1 MKKYFHRI
9 SCFIIA
15 IVLVFSY
22 VPQLTISANE
32 YIYEDLGHNH
42 EHGSYWQELYRDI
55 YEAVSQKQPSLVFEY
70 PEWHYE
76 IPTQS
81 DILNIYYHSVLNDHP
96 ELFWCEP
103 SWQTSF
109 AGDGSRAEIT
119 FSYYLTEEIYAQ
131 QFEASAREL
140 YNAAGIRDDMSEF
153 EKALRLHDTICDLFE
168 YDLDAPYNQSAYSG
182 IVNHRTV
189 CRGYAKSYQY
199 LLHMAGI
206 DATTVTGTAGGE
218 NHEWLFLKIDGDYYY
233 SDVTWDDNFFDQ
245 NGIQNYG
252 YFNVTLEEID
262 IDHDFAEYLYWTYPE
277 ATSHD
282 ASYFNGIGGNMSAT
296 LPSYNWILDRLSTNC
311 GKAIIKLTSGT
322 AEEFAGW
329 LGTPSINDGHNGL
342 ISPYSAIL
350 AETGHGGID
359 LRYLGTTVW
368 IELTGEHVFDRQV
381 PNDDFLAS
389 EADENNPARYYYSCG
404 CGARGTETFEYG
416 VAAAP
421 LAVWSGN
428 VAQGF
433 DSGNGSKN
441 DPYVIRT
448 AEQLAYLSASVNAGN
463 TYSGAYFVLACDI
476 KLNDTDQWEEW
487 EDRAPANE
495 WIPIGNATYAF
506 EGNFYGGGHVVY
518 GMYVDRQ
525 DESYTGLFGCV
536 KSSTVSGLGNEQF
549 FVRGGLSTGGL
560 LSNTGSYSVVEFCHA
575 SGVVKGGHYTGGLIG
590 TVSNGTVKNCYAE
603 ATVDASYAVGGI
615 CGDIYEATIK
625 GCFFSGNVK
634 GSLEAVGGICGYPN
648 KGLVEDCYSAGSVSG
663 THYIGGVCGYV
674 HSSTISTSYSL
685 SSVQGTSY
693 NVGGVCGVC
702 WESTVF
708 RCCYLTGKAVDGSG
722 TVQNGTG
729 KNELGKTAGD
739 GYTSTRGL
747 SEENACLAISYPA
760 FDFANIWTIGAVDGF
775 DYPTL
780 RWQTEGLKTSE
791 KIWSGNVA
799 PGFESGSGTE
809 NDPYI
814 VKTGDQLAFLAFSVN
829 SGNSYAGKYIRLAG
843 NIYLNDTKNWTEYDD
858 SGLKNLWTPIGNAD
872 SKFSGNFD
880 GSGYVVYGIN
890 VSGNEDPYKGL
901 FGFIDGARISRLGI
915 DKSSVKGGMFVG
927 ALCGYAN
934 SCTITDCYSL
944 GTVRGSQNVGGLCG
958 YVSSGMLSSCYS
970 ACNTEGSVMTGA
982 IAGNV
987 SGSSISDCY
996 YRTGRAYDSD
1006 YTSQNG
1012 IGCATVSEKN
1022 PDEPGSTTGLDEE
1035 KMSFIF
1041 LFDGFDFDNV
1051 WKKGSVN
1058 GYGYPEL
1065 RKISA
1070 DQGNPTTLWNGTP
1083 ADMFESGSGT
1093 KENPYI
1099 IRTAEQLALL
1109 AELINNGRQYYGL
1122 YFELAEDIYLNDIT
1136 FFEDWENSAPA
1147 NEWTPIGNSGS
1158 HFRGYINGND
1168 HCIYGLYINDSS
1180 KDYVGLF
1187 GYIEYGT
1194 VENIRLEKTF
1204 VRGNTYVGS
1213 VAGSNNGGRIENCS
1227 NTGVVSGSEIVGGI
1241 SGYNKGSVYY
1251 CLNYSTV
1258 TGSYSTGGIV
1268 GRSEGGLI
1276 EGCGNLGDLLSGTSS
1291 MGGVCGYLQNSG
1303 ISNSFNKG
1311 NIYSG
1316 QYSGGISGY
1325 LRSASSY
1332 SAEIENCYNTGNI
1345 KCTGSYIA
1353 GICGYVYGDY
1363 ISKYDMYLGTVINCY
1378 STGTVSGSSY
1388 TGLIAGRN
1396 YYGKIDGCYALADG
1410 NGTSAVADT
1419 TRGVTNA
1426 AILSEEDLRDAA
1438 SFAGYDFENTW
1449 KIGAINGYSYPILF
1463 WQRNA
1468 AEETVVPGHTHAFNR
1483 RIIAAQF
1490 QKVASTCHS
1499 RAVYYYSCDCG
1510 EHGTETFEYGGYAPH
1525 HLVKVTDEIYLKKA
1539 ATCTSAAVYYKSCSV
1554 CGAAGDETFTYGG
1567 FAPHSFNAALVSP
1580 EYLVLNATEN
1590 RAARYCYSCEY
1601 CGLAGSDTFE
1611 YGYPLGPVTIWNGTV
1626 TYGFDSG
1633 IGTAIDPY
1641 IIRTAGQLAYLAY
1654 IVNSGYG
1661 FSGKHFA
1668 LTEDIYLNDL
1678 TSWKGWKNNAPDN
1691 EWTAIGTASNPFRGN
1706 FNGNSHVVYGMYL
1719 NKPSETD
1726 QGLFGSISGGT
1737 VSCLGVESF
1746 YVNGDSY
1753 VGGLAGSIH
1762 DSCSVESCYASGMIN
1777 GYAGAGVLCGFASS
1791 STVTACYSAG
1801 SLSTSECYAG
1811 GICGYAVYSTLSSC
1825 YSACGIKGDESF
1837 VGGICGN
1844 ADNCLAE
1851 SCYYLAG
1858 SAIDGSNTEQ
1868 NGFGCYSIGGTLPDQ
1883 ANAVKGLTI
1892 DQMSLSSS
1900 FEWFDFD
1907 QMWTIG
1913 KIAGYNYPTL
1923 AWQLTTVDPEEVVWD
1938 GSAAGGFD
1946 SGRGTEEDPYV
1957 IKTAEQLAYLAQA
1970 TLNGNSFG
1978 GCHIKLD
1985 NDIYLNSTA
1994 DWKNWSVSP
2003 PVNTWQPIG
2012 LGSAFGGVFDGNGHT
2027 VFGIYINTDASDQG
2041 LFGHIT
2047 GTVQNVGVNKSFIR
2061 GASNVAA
2068 ICGENEGVV
2077 QYCYNFGT
2085 VVGTSRS
2092 GGICGYVYYGKVIN
2106 CYNGGNISGNQAA
2119 GGIAGVLTYTNIAS
2133 DDWAGRALYH
2143 CYNIGL
2149 IDAERYVGGILGYA
2163 HYGCPSD
2170 CYYLEGCATDKTGT
2184 VQNGIGTSDPGNVA
2198 RDDGTYRCTKEQL
2211 TEYTTFGGFDFNN
2224 VWTIG
2229 AVDGYKY
2236 PTLKWQKTLGFPESI
2251 IWDGMTASGFD
2262 SGSGTEDDPYIIRTH
2277 KQLAYLASQVNGGTS
2292 YSGTYFKLVND
2303 IYLNDVT
2310 DWANWPNDPPENEW
2324 TPIGN
2329 GDFCFSGNF
2338 DGNGHSIFGVYINDE
2353 SLDYQGLFGRTI
2365 NGKISSLEVELA
2377 HIRGKSYVGGV
2388 CGAASSETL
2397 ADCFSTGIISGYGS
2411 LGGICGIAD
2420 QSTIRS
2426 CHSEGTISG
2435 SSWSIG
2441 GICGEL
2447 SFSSTIDKCYSTG
2460 AVLGSSTSLFVGGIC
2475 GRTFN
2480 SCTISNCF
2488 STCDIEGQ
2496 GYLGGIAGNV
2506 ISVTMT
2512 NCFATGNVTG
2522 SFGIGGISGYVQSN
2536 STVSKCYT
2544 AGIIRGDNCGGA
2556 FGSVNYSTIEDCYYM
2571 AQNAIGNNGSVR
2583 YGIDGISD
2591 TKGQVVALNESQMR
2605 DSSSF
2610 EGFDFDEIWAIGS
2623 IDDYSY
2629 PTLKWQRNMGGN
2641 SFIQGDH
2648 VHDFSRQSI
2657 IGKYLK
2663 TPATCTSGAVYYY
2676 SCKCGE
2682 IGTETFEY
2690 GNPVAHSYIQIVDDA
2705 YMKNEATC
2713 YSGAVYYVSCSVCG
2727 SKGSDTFEFGE
2738 VGSHKFTAKNH
2749 NTKYLYSPAT
2759 EQSAAKYYYSCKYC
2773 GLAGTEMFEYG
2784 KPLGAVVIWDGTVA
2798 SGFESGTGTE
2808 SDPFIIKTPEQLA
2821 YFSQLSRQGRS
2832 FQGQYVALA
2841 NDIYLNDPAGFE
2853 LWGTMPHANTWLSAG
2868 NFYGTFDGRGFAV
2881 FGIFGQ
2887 NGLIAGLYSGTIKN
2901 VGVRQSYITSGSGI
2915 CGYAQ
2920 YGMIENCYN
2929 TGWIYGDS
2937 YVGGICGRTES
2948 STITG
2953 CWNSGKVEGGY
2964 YSGGIC
2970 GAIFGDSKIIN
2981 CFNAGDINR
2990 SGIVEGNFSNYGDD
3004 GLVNCYNIGK
3014 TISNGHPI
3022 SGTSNG
3028 CKNCYYLDE
3037 SVGEAYTYGD
3047 SVSLS
3052 AVQMADAN
3060 SFAGFDFDNVW
3071 DIGVVGGYDYPTLR
3085 WQSEVFL
3092 AADEHVHI
3100 FSGGIIDD
3108 AYLKTPATND
3118 RPAEYYRACEA
3129 CGEIC
3134 DDTFEYGLPLSQQDG
3149 RPFVWSGA
3157 RTLGFESG
3165 SGKSKDPYIIKTA
3178 EQLAYFMFS
3187 VNNGNLYSGRYIK
3200 LENDVLL
3207 NDTSDWLNW
3216 ENTAPQNVWAP
3227 IGNENN
3233 KFRGYFDGAGHKI
3246 SGVYV
3251 NNYLDNQGLFGL
3263 ITGGSIENLVLDC
3276 SYVKGNQYIGGI
3288 CGKCENRAA
3297 IRGCGFSGT
3306 VIGNQIVGGIC
3317 GYNES
3322 GGIEGCYNHGNISA
3336 TAYGVGGI
3344 CGSLLNF
3351 TQNLTQIKSCY
3362 NNGMIVGTN
3371 AGGIVG
3377 ECVTPVVSCYNAGNV
3392 TGSNSGAICG
3402 SGDSCEFISCYYL
3415 EGSAMSGVG
3424 NKEDKAGETEA
3435 LNSLEIRDFDSF
3447 RSFDFINTWTI
3458 GIVAGY
3464 DYPTLRWEKTAEEVG
3479 HTHDFNKKSN
3489 RIEYLKTEAPC
3500 QENNEY
3506 YYACSCGEKGDNTFF
3521 AKNEHS
3527 FVRRCTDERYLKSPA
3542 NASGL
3547 AEYYYSCSKCGEVG
3561 SETFLTSMP
3570 SGVTVWDGSRASSF
3584 DSGSGTEDDPYII
3597 RTPEQ
3602 LAYFAYRVNSGA
3614 LSGYYKLAKDIYL
3627 NDLTYADEWVT
3638 NPPENKWE
3646 AIVGTIRKA
3655 GYDRFSGTFDG
3666 DGHAIY
3672 GMFIDSD
3679 KDYQGFFGYSK
3690 GTILNLSIENSLIR
3704 GSEYVG
3710 ALCGYNGGRIA
3721 NCSNNGTVIGKWY
3734 VGGICGESWGNGID
3748 NCVNTGTVSSS
3759 GPYCGGICG
3768 YNVIGSITVCF
3779 NTGTV
3784 SGHSFVGGI
3793 CGELRADTNIFDSY
3807 NTGIVSAS
3815 SGYAGGIVA
3824 TLSYGT
3830 VARCYN
3836 TGTVKSESCAGG
3848 IAGGVWHYLND
3859 CYNAGT
3865 VTGNI
3870 YVGGICGVL
3879 WNDGTKD
3886 SGIARC
3892 YSAGTVKGTSDY
3904 VGGVIGQYNGGTVE
3918 NCMYLSGS
3926 ATDGLGT
3933 AQKGIG
3939 CETQGQYLGDVDGQT
3954 AGLTVSQMKQ
3964 KANYQAFDFENVWAI
3979 GVIDGY
3985 DYPTLRW
3992 QNDMGVQPVH
4002 VHDLTVQVIDD
4013 AHLASPATCV
4023 SRARYYYECSECGEM
4038 GNVTF
4043 EYGDYAPHTL
4053 AHYNAKAATCSEPGH
4068 KAYDVCSVCG
4078 YSTYVHIPATG
4089 HKYVLAVEKEA
4100 TCTEDGLIRYTCSVC
4115 HDSYTVVT
4123 AHGEHDF
4130 TAEYVAPTC
4139 TEDGEWIYICSKC
4152 GYERHETIPAAHNY
4166 VMAVVKKATRDE
4178 DGILRYTCSVCG
4190 DWYDEAIPKRE
4201 HGTVLLVQDSAP
4213 WEQDNASALIRKLFD
4228 EQYVDGYDV
4237 VPSSKLG
4244 ETVLSEYDVIYI
4256 ANDQAT
4262 YTYNA
4267 IANLHN
4273 DLEAFVRSGGVLI
4286 YGACDHGW
4294 QGGNISAAL
4303 PGGVTKSNYY
4313 SMRNYIVDSIHPI
4326 VSGALTDGQAL
4337 TNGLLLGTYCSHTY
4351 FNKNTLPDDAN
4362 VILTDANGNPTLL
4375 EYSLGNGNVILSGL
4389 TWEFYYTR
4397 IYQGNTTYSKCV
4409 FDDLIV
4415 YGISISNYNTC
4426 VHEYGEGTVVQPTCD
4441 TDGYTVHTCSK
4452 CGKTYKDEIVP
4463 ATGHSLGEWIVD
4475 STADCTH
4482 EGVKHQ
4488 VCSECGEIVTYVTP
4502 ATGHTW
4508 SEGYD
4513 HNGSYHWHVC
4523 TVCRAE
4529 GRHYSHSGGTRTC
4542 TEKAVCEVCGTS
4554 YGNYAAHSYTV
4565 KNTAPEYLKSAA
4577 TCTQKAKYYYSCSQ
4591 CGAKGTSTF
4600 EYGDYAPHT
4609 LTHYNAK
4616 AATCSEPG
4624 HKAYDVCSVCGYSTY
4639 VHIPATGHKYVLA
4652 VEKEATCTEDG
4663 LIRYTCSVCHDSY
4676 TVVTAH
4682 GEHDFTAEYV
4692 APTCTEDG
4700 EWIYICS
4707 KCGYERHE
4715 TIPAAHSYVMAVVK
4729 KATRDEDGILRYTCS
4744 VCGDWYDEAIP
4755 KREHGTVLLVQDSAP
4770 WEQDNASAL
4779 IRKLFDEQ
4787 YVDGYDVVPS
4797 SKLGETVLSEY
4808 DVIYI
4813 ANDQATYTYNAIANL
4828 HNDLEAFVRS
4838 GGVLIY
4844 GTCDHGWQGGN
4855 ISAALPGGVTKS
4867 NYYSMR
4873 NYIVDSIHPI
4883 VSGALTDGQALTN
4896 GLLLGTYCSH
4906 TYFNK
4911 NTLPD
4916 DANVILTDA
4925 NGNPTLLEYSLGNG
4939 NVILSG
4945 LTWEFYYT
4953 RIYQGNTTYSKCVF
4967 DDLIVYGISISNY
4980 NQCIHEYGEG
4990 AVVQPTCDTDGYT
5003 VHTCSK
5009 CGKTYKDEIVPATG
5023 HSLDEWI
5030 VDSTA
5035 DCSHEGVKHQVCSE
5049 CGEIVTYV
5057 TPATGHTWSEG
5068 YDHNGSYH
5076 WHVCTVCRAEGRH
5089 YSHSGG
5095 TRTCTE
5101 KAVCE
5106 VCGTSYGSY
5115 AAHSYTVKNTS
5126 PEYLK
5131 SAATCSQKAKY
5142 YYSCSQCGAK
5152 GTNTFEYGGYADH
5165 DLEHRDGKA
5174 ATCSESGYAAYDVC
5188 RNCGY
5193 STYKYIPALGH
5204 KYAVTVE
5211 KEATCTEDGLIR
5223 YTCSVCHDTY
5233 TTVTAHGEHDF
5244 ETDYKAPTCT
5254 VDGEKIYIC
5263 KKCGLERHE
5272 KIPASHKYSLSVV
5285 KKATRDEDGILRYTC
5300 SVCGHYYEEI
5310 IPAREHGTV
5319 LLVQDNA
5326 PWDEDNAS
5334 SLLLRLLNGDYI
5346 DGYDVVSSAALATTV
5361 LGEYDVIYIANDQST
5376 YTYNAIANMHEALT
5390 QFVREGGVLI
5400 YGACDE
5406 GWHGGSIGYALPG
5419 GVTKANNY
5427 SMRNYI
5433 VDSAHPLVSGA
5444 FTDGQMLTNDLL
5456 LGTYCSHTYFNKS
5469 TLPENANVILTDGNG
5484 NPTLVEYAVGEGSVI
5499 LSGLTWEFYY
5509 TRIYQG
5515 DTTYS
5520 KCVFDDLIV
5529 YGISISNYNTCVHE
5543 YGEGVTVPATCTED
5557 GYTVHTCSKCGKT
5570 YKDGIV
5576 PATGHDLGEWIV
5588 AVEADCSHEG
5598 RKYQICRECG
5608 ETVNYVTPMTEHT
5621 WSEGY
5626 SHNGSYHWHVCTVCG
5641 TEGYS
5646 YAHDFTAQN
5655 TDAAYLKSAATHQSP
5670 ARYYYSCAECGAAG
5684 TSWFEHGEPLTIGE
5698 VTLSAEP
5705 GKAAPAMTFSVPVKA
5720 TAVQGKGA
5728 EFKLTINT
5736 SVVSIVNVTAASGVT
5751 VSRSGNVITV
5761 KTERQ
5766 ISVGETLVTLSLK
5779 TGNRL
5784 AAGKYNVI
5792 TSDGQGDSFAKL
5804 TTYDWGDV
5812 NMDGKVNSRDAV
5824 LIQQYAVK
5832 MVTFDSLQ
5840 LALADVYNDGKINS
5854 RDAVLIQQYAVKM
5867 DVTLGV
5873 K

>member
-1 MKKYFHRI
+1 MKYCIRRI
-9 SCFIIA
+9 TAFVVA
-15 IVLVFSY
+15 VLLV
-22 VPQLTISANE
+22 LTSFPSSVQAVSE
-32 YIYEDLGHNH
+32 YTYESLGHNH

-322 AEEFAGW
+322 AEEFAEW

-525 DESYTGLFGCV
+525 DESYSGLFGRV
-536 KSSTVSGLGNEQF
+536 ESSTVSGLGNEQF
-549 FVRGGLSTGGL
+549 FVRGGSSTGGL
-560 LSNTGSYSVVEFCHA
+560 LGNTGSYSVVEFCHA

-590 TVSNGTVKNCYAE
+590 TVSNGTVKNCHAE

-634 GSLEAVGGICGYPN
+634 GNLEAVGGICGNSN

-663 THYIGGVCGYV
+663 AYYIGGVCGYV

-685 SSVQGTSY
+685 SSVQGTYY

-722 TVQNGTG
+722 TVQNGIG
-729 KNELGKTAGD
+729 KDEMGKTAGD

-814 VKTGDQLAFLAFSVN
+814 IKTGDQLAFLAFSVN

-970 ACNTEGSVMTGA
+970 ACRTEGSVMTGA

-1041 LFDGFDFDNV
+1041 SFDGFDFDNV

-1070 DQGNPTTLWNGTP
+1070 DQGDPTTLWNGTP

-1109 AELINNGRQYYGL
+1109 AELINNGRQYYDL

-1168 HCIYGLYINDSS
+1168 HCIYGLYINDPS

-1241 SGYNKGSVYY
+1241 SGYNIGSVYY

-1276 EGCGNLGDLLSGTSS
+1276 NGCGNLGDLLSGTSS

-1325 LRSASSY
+1325 LRSASSH
-1332 SAEIENCYNTGNI
+1332 SAAIENCYNTGNI
-1345 KCTGSYIA
+1345 NCTGSYIA

-1449 KIGAINGYSYPILF
+1449 KIGAINGYSYPTLF

-1468 AEETVVPGHTHAFNR
+1468 AEETVVPGHAHAFNR

-1499 RAVYYYSCDCG
+1499 RAIYYYSCDCG

-1525 HLVKVTDEIYLKKA
+1525 HLVKVADEIYLKKA

-1554 CGAAGDETFTYGG
+1554 CGAAGDETFTYGE

-1633 IGTAIDPY
+1633 TGTAIDPY

-1661 FSGKHFA
+1661 FSGKYFA

-1777 GYAGAGVLCGFASS
+1777 GCAGAGGLCGFASS

-1801 SLSTSECYAG
+1801 SLSASESYAG
-1811 GICGYAVYSTLSSC
+1811 GICGYAVYSTLSGC

-1946 SGRGTEEDPYV
+1946 SGSGTEEDPYV

-2003 PVNTWQPIG
+2003 PANTWQPIG

-2106 CYNGGNISGNQAA
+2106 CYNGGNISGNQST

-2143 CYNIGL
+2143 CYNVGL

-2198 RDDGTYRCTKEQL
+2198 LDDGTYRCTKAQL

-2277 KQLAYLASQVNGGTS
+2277 KQLAYLASAVNAGNTF
-2292 YSGTYFKLVND
+2292 SGVYFKLIND
-2303 IYLNDVT
+2303 IYLNDVSEWS
-2310 DWANWPNDPPENEW
+2310 DWANNAPENIW

-2329 GDFCFSGNF
+2329 GDSPFMGIF
-2338 DGNGHSIFGVYINDE
+2338 NGGGHIVYGVYINAPSE
-2353 SLDYQGLFGRTI
+2353 SDKGLFGRTDGATI
-2365 NGKISSLEVELA
+2365 DALGVELA
-2377 HIRGKSYVGGV
+2377 FIWGGYN
-2388 CGAASSETL
+2388 A
-2397 ADCFSTGIISGYGS
+2397 
-2411 LGGICGIAD
+2411 
-2420 QSTIRS
+2420 
-2426 CHSEGTISG
+2426 
-2435 SSWSIG
+2435 
-2441 GICGEL
+2441 
-2447 SFSSTIDKCYSTG
+2447 
-2460 AVLGSSTSLFVGGIC
+2460 
-2475 GRTFN
+2475 
-2480 SCTISNCF
+2480 
-2488 STCDIEGQ
+2488 
-2496 GYLGGIAGNV
+2496 
-2506 ISVTMT
+2506 
-2512 NCFATGNVTG
+2512 
-2522 SFGIGGISGYVQSN
+2522 GGISGYSSN
-2536 STVSKCYT
+2536 SVLNNCHATGRIT
-2544 AGIIRGDNCGGA
+2544 AQGNAGGISGYI
-2556 FGSVNYSTIEDCYYM
+2556 VNGCVLSGCYY
-2571 AQNAIGNNGSVR
+2571 NGSVEATDNWCAGGICGDMYTGTMTNCYAAGTVTGASSYVGGLCGR
-2583 YGIDGISD
+2583 AFINISIANCYSLCDVTGNSSHVGGLAGNIIDATVTDCFAAGNVTGWYSVGGLVGEADGSGTVRNCYSAGIVYGQGSV
-2591 TKGQVVALNESQMR
+2591 GGLFGYVVEGWTVENCYYTLGNAR
-2605 DSSSF
+2605 DSNNNAVNGINSIADVPGCTTGLTVAEMCDPASF
-2610 EGFDFDEIWAIGS
+2610 EGFDFENVWTTGDLDGY
-2623 IDDYSY
+2623 DY
-2629 PTLKWQRNMGGN
+2629 PTLRWQNKMGIEPVDPAGHTH
-2641 SFIQGDH
+2641 SFTCRRLFG
-2648 VHDFSRQSI
+2648 V
-2657 IGKYLK
+2657 YLK
-2663 TPATCTSGAVYYY
+2663 EAATCSSGAVYNY
-2676 SCKCGE
+2676 CFTCGE
-2682 IGTETFEY
+2682 KGTETFEY
-2690 GNPVAHSYIQIVDDA
+2690 GDPAPHTPVQITDDA
-2705 YMKNEATC
+2705 YLLSDATC
-2713 YSGAVYYVSCSVCG
+2713 YSGRIYYCSCSVCG
-2727 SKGSDTFEFGE
+2727 AKLTETFESGDP
-2738 VGSHKFTAKNH
+2738 VPHSFTSKKH
-2749 NTKYLYSPAT
+2749 GKKYLCTPAT
-2759 EQSAAKYYYSCKYC
+2759 TEAAATYYYSCKYC
-2773 GLAGTEMFEYG
+2773 GLKGEETFEYG
-2784 KPLGAVVIWDGTVA
+2784 KPLAEMVIWDGTVA
-2798 SGFESGTGTE
+2798 SGFDSGSGTE
-2808 SDPFIIKTPEQLA
+2808 SDPYVIKTPSQLA
-2821 YFSQLSRQGRS
+2821 FFSLSIRNGNYYA
-2832 FQGQYVALA
+2832 GKYVVLD
-2841 NDIYLNDPAGFE
+2841 NDVYMNDPAGFE
-2853 LWGTMPHANTWLSAG
+2853 QWGSVSPANVWESAYS
-2868 NFYGTFDGRGFAV
+2868 FQGTFDGRGNAV
-2881 FGIFGQ
+2881 FGLYGTMGLFGSLE
-2887 NGLIAGLYSGTIKN
+2887 NGTVKN
-2901 VGVRQSYITSGSGI
+2901 VGVRQSYITYGSGI
-2915 CGYAQ
+2915 CGSCTN
-2920 YGMIENCYN
+2920 GRIENCYN
-2929 TGWIYGDS
+2929 TGWINGDG
-2937 YVGGICGRTES
+2937 YVAGICGIMNS
-2948 STITG
+2948 GTITG
-2953 CWNSGKVEGGY
+2953 CWNSGKVAGGY

-2970 GAIFGDSKIIN
+2970 GGAFDSSSITN
-2981 CFNAGDINR
+2981 CFNTGDTNR
-2990 SGIVEGNFSNYGDD
+2990 AGIVGGNFSDLETGS
-3004 GLVNCYNIGK
+3004 LENCYSIG
-3014 TISNGHPI
+3014 TVESGGHPI
-3022 SGTSNG
+3022 CHTNSRPAV
-3028 CKNCYYLDE
+3028 NCYYLQGSMDDPY
-3037 SVGEAYTYGD
+3037 SYTGTTE
-3047 SVSLS
+3047 LTPG
-3052 AVQMADAN
+3052 QMELAS
-3060 SFAGFDFDNVW
+3060 SFAGYDFYNVW
-3071 DIGVVGGYDYPTLR
+3071 TIGIVSDYTYPTLR
-3085 WQSEVFL
+3085 WQDEMYL
-3092 AADEHVHI
+3092 ASDEHIHL
-3100 FSGGIIDD
+3100 FNEKIIDD
-3108 AYLKTPATND
+3108 AFLKSPATED
-3118 RPAEYYRACEA
+3118 SPAVYYIGCGI
-3129 CGEIC
+3129 CGELSEE
-3134 DDTFEYGLPLSQQDG
+3134 TFEYGRPLSSQDDTPLIWCG
-3149 RPFVWSGA
+3149 G
-3157 RTLGFESG
+3157 RTLSFESG
-3165 SGKSKDPYIIKTA
+3165 TGSSKDPYIIKTA
-3178 EQLAYFMFS
+3178 EQLAYFARS
-3187 VNNGNLYSGRYIK
+3187 VNGGNLYSGKYIK
-3200 LENDVLL
+3200 LVNDIVL
-3207 NDTSDWLNW
+3207 NDTSDVQNW
-3216 ENTAPQNVWAP
+3216 NSAAPNNIWIP
-3227 IGNENN
+3227 IGNSTNQ
-3233 KFRGYFDGAGHKI
+3233 FRGTFDGDGHTI
-3246 SGVYV
+3246 TGLYV
-3251 NNYLDNQGLFGL
+3251 NNPALDRQGLFGFAYNGN
-3263 ITGGSIENLVLDC
+3263 IKNLTIDHAFI
-3276 SYVKGNQYIGGI
+3276 N
-3288 CGKCENRAA
+3288 GKNY
-3297 IRGCGFSGT
+3297 
-3306 VIGNQIVGGIC
+3306 VGGIC
-3317 GYNES
+3317 GYNSSNITNCGFS
-3322 GGIEGCYNHGNISA
+3322 GTVKGEY
-3336 TAYGVGGI
+3336 YVGGI
-3344 CGSLLNF
+3344 CGTLADKN
-3351 TQNLTQIKSCY
+3351 IKSSY
-3362 NNGMIVGTN
+3362 NRGKISGN
-3371 AGGIVG
+3371 AYVGGICG
-3377 ECVTPVVSCYNAGNV
+3377 NTESIRFVTISDCYNAGAV
-3392 TGSNSGAICG
+3392 AGSYETGGICG
-3402 SGDSCEFISCYYL
+3402 SGYRSSFNNCYNVGKMTGGLGLYYYEGTPTNCYYL
-3415 EGSAMSGVG
+3415 DSSAESGSISADTLGIRALSNDQMRDRNSFEG
-3424 NKEDKAGETEA
+3424 
-3435 LNSLEIRDFDSF
+3435 FSF
-3447 RSFDFINTWTI
+3447 TKTWTI
-3458 GIVAGY
+3458 GLLEGY
-3464 DYPTLRWEKTAEEVG
+3464 DYPTLRWEITAAEAG
-3479 HTHDFNKKSN
+3479 HTHVFDQ
-3489 RIEYLKTEAPC
+3489 RCATVEYLKEEAPC
-3500 QENNEY
+3500 QSDNIY
-3506 YYACSCGEKGDNTFF
+3506 YYSCTCGEKGEETFSV
-3521 AKNEHS
+3521 KNEHS
-3527 FVRRCTDERYLKSPA
+3527 FTRKCTDTRYLKHAA
-3542 NASGL
+3542 NANGL
-3547 AEYYYSCSKCGEVG
+3547 AEYYYSCSKCGEPG
-3561 SETFLTSMP
+3561 TETFLTSLP
-3570 SGVTVWDGSRASSF
+3570 SGVTVWDGTVASGF
-3584 DSGSGTEDDPYII
+3584 DSGSGTESDPYVI

-3602 LAYFAYRVNSGA
+3602 LAYLSARVSGG
-3614 LSGYYKLAKDIYL
+3614 SSFSSTYFRLADDIYL
-3627 NDLTYADEWVT
+3627 NDTTGWENWSKQ
-3638 NPPENKWE
+3638 NPQNKWN
-3646 AIVGTIRKA
+3646 AIGNLDTEDYFYGV
-3655 GYDRFSGTFDG
+3655 FDG
-3666 DGHAIY
+3666 DGHAIH
-3672 GMFIDSD
+3672 GVFINDE
-3679 KDYQGFFGYSK
+3679 KANYAGLFGYF
-3690 GTILNLSIENSLIR
+3690 
-3704 GSEYVG
+3704 
-3710 ALCGYNGGRIA
+3710 
-3721 NCSNNGTVIGKWY
+3721 NGTVMNLSVEQSLIAGHNSVGGICGGNSGSIINCGFSGAVSGYSCVGGICGDCWSNRIENCY
-3734 VGGICGESWGNGID
+3734 NTGTVTGSSDVAGICGRLVTGDVSHCYNSGTITGNSSEIGGICGESRSYNTISD
-3748 NCVNTGTVSSS
+3748 CYNTGLVSGQYHTGGIIGSLQIGTVERCYNS
-3759 GPYCGGICG
+3759 GTIQGKYSGTGGICG
-3768 YNVIGSITVCF
+3768 CNYDRVSDCYNLGSIKGSTQ
-3779 NTGTV
+3779 
-3784 SGHSFVGGI
+3784 VGGI
-3793 CGELRADTNIFDSY
+3793 VG
-3807 NTGIVSAS
+3807 V
-3815 SGYAGGIVA
+3815 
-3824 TLSYGT
+3824 
-3830 VARCYN
+3830 CYN
-3836 TGTVKSESCAGG
+3836 GSVISNS
-3848 IAGGVWHYLND
+3848 
-3859 CYNAGT
+3859 
-3865 VTGNI
+3865 
-3870 YVGGICGVL
+3870 
-3879 WNDGTKD
+3879 
-3886 SGIARC
+3886 
-3892 YSAGTVKGTSDY
+3892 YSAGQVRAQYS
-3904 VGGVIGQYNGGTVE
+3904 VGSICGAFTDGYAE
-3918 NCMYLSGS
+3918 YCYYLSGT
-3926 ATDGLGT
+3926 AADGSNVV
-3933 AQKGIG
+3933 QKGAG
-3939 CETQGQYLGDVDGQT
+3939 SETQGQFTADVSGQT
-3954 AGLTVSQMKQ
+3954 TALSESQMC
-3964 KANYQAFDFENVWAI
+3964 KASSFPEFDFGTTWTTGAFA
-3979 GVIDGY
+3979 DY
-3985 DYPTLRW
+3985 SYPTLQW
-3992 QNDMGVQPVH
+3992 QTDMGVQPSHMHSYVEI
-4002 VHDLTVQVIDD
+4002 VDD
-4013 AHLASPATCV
+4013 QYLASPATCT
-4023 SRARYYYECSECGEM
+4023 SRARYYYVCSECGQ
-4038 GNVTF
+4038 VDISTF
-4043 EYGDYAPHTL
+4043 EYGDYAPHTFV
-4053 AHYNAKAATCSEPGH
+4053 HYGAKAATCSEPGH
-4068 KAYDVCSVCG
+4068 NAYDVCAVCG
-4078 YSTYVHIPATG
+4078 YSTYAYIPATG
-4089 HKYVLAVEKEA
+4089 HKYVITVEKEA
-4100 TCTEDGLIRYTCSVC
+4100 TCTEDGIIKYTCSSCGDTYRV
-4115 HDSYTVVT
+4115 TT
-4123 AHGEHDF
+4123 AHGEHDYV
-4130 TAEYVAPTC
+4130 TEYVAPTC
-4139 TEDGEWIYICSKC
+4139 TEDGVRTYICSKC
-4152 GYERHETIPAAHNY
+4152 GYERREIIPASHSY
-4166 VMAVVKKATRDE
+4166 MMSVVKKATRYE
-4178 DGILRYTCSVCG
+4178 DGLIKYTCSVCG
-4190 DWYDEAIPKRE
+4190 NTYYETIPARE
-4201 HGTVLLVQDSAP
+4201 SGTVLLVQDTAP
-4213 WEQDNASALIRKLFD
+4213 WSENNAAALLNNLLNDGYI
-4228 EQYVDGYDV
+4228 DGYDV
-4237 VPSSKLG
+4237 ISSSDLASTNLG
-4244 ETVLSEYDVIYI
+4244 EYDVIYI
-4256 ANDQAT
+4256 VNDQTT
-4262 YTYNA
+4262 YTYDTLA
-4267 IANLHN
+4267 AVHSKLTS
-4273 DLEAFVRSGGVLI
+4273 FVQAGGVLV
-4286 YGACDHGW
+4286 YGACDQGW
-4294 QGGNISAAL
+4294 QGGNITAAL

-4313 SMRNYIVDSIHPI
+4313 SMHNYIVDSLHP
-4326 VSGALTDGQAL
+4326 V
-4337 TNGLLLGTYCSHTY
+4337 
-4351 FNKNTLPDDAN
+4351 
-4362 VILTDANGNPTLL
+4362 
-4375 EYSLGNGNVILSGL
+4375 
-4389 TWEFYYTR
+4389 
-4397 IYQGNTTYSKCV
+4397 
-4409 FDDLIV
+4409 
-4415 YGISISNYNTC
+4415 
-4426 VHEYGEGTVVQPTCD
+4426 
-4441 TDGYTVHTCSK
+4441 
-4452 CGKTYKDEIVP
+4452 
-4463 ATGHSLGEWIVD
+4463 
-4475 STADCTH
+4475 
-4482 EGVKHQ
+4482 
-4488 VCSECGEIVTYVTP
+4488 
-4502 ATGHTW
+4502 
-4508 SEGYD
+4508 
-4513 HNGSYHWHVC
+4513 
-4523 TVCRAE
+4523 
-4529 GRHYSHSGGTRTC
+4529 
-4542 TEKAVCEVCGTS
+4542 
-4554 YGNYAAHSYTV
+4554 
-4565 KNTAPEYLKSAA
+4565 
-4577 TCTQKAKYYYSCSQ
+4577 
-4591 CGAKGTSTF
+4591 
-4600 EYGDYAPHT
+4600 
-4609 LTHYNAK
+4609 
-4616 AATCSEPG
+4616 
-4624 HKAYDVCSVCGYSTY
+4624 
-4639 VHIPATGHKYVLA
+4639 
-4652 VEKEATCTEDG
+4652 
-4663 LIRYTCSVCHDSY
+4663 
-4676 TVVTAH
+4676 
-4682 GEHDFTAEYV
+4682 
-4692 APTCTEDG
+4692 
-4700 EWIYICS
+4700 
-4707 KCGYERHE
+4707 
-4715 TIPAAHSYVMAVVK
+4715 
-4729 KATRDEDGILRYTCS
+4729 
-4744 VCGDWYDEAIP
+4744 
-4755 KREHGTVLLVQDSAP
+4755 
-4770 WEQDNASAL
+4770 
-4779 IRKLFDEQ
+4779 
-4787 YVDGYDVVPS
+4787 
-4797 SKLGETVLSEY
+4797 
-4808 DVIYI
+4808 
-4813 ANDQATYTYNAIANL
+4813 
-4828 HNDLEAFVRS
+4828 
-4838 GGVLIY
+4838 
-4844 GTCDHGWQGGN
+4844 
-4855 ISAALPGGVTKS
+4855 
-4867 NYYSMR
+4867 
-4873 NYIVDSIHPI
+4873 
-4883 VSGALTDGQALTN
+4883 
-4896 GLLLGTYCSH
+4896 
-4906 TYFNK
+4906 
-4911 NTLPD
+4911 
-4916 DANVILTDA
+4916 
-4925 NGNPTLLEYSLGNG
+4925 
-4939 NVILSG
+4939 
-4945 LTWEFYYT
+4945 
-4953 RIYQGNTTYSKCVF
+4953 
-4967 DDLIVYGISISNY
+4967 
-4980 NQCIHEYGEG
+4980 
-4990 AVVQPTCDTDGYT
+4990 
-5003 VHTCSK
+5003 
-5009 CGKTYKDEIVPATG
+5009 
-5023 HSLDEWI
+5023 
-5030 VDSTA
+5030 
-5035 DCSHEGVKHQVCSE
+5035 
-5049 CGEIVTYV
+5049 
-5057 TPATGHTWSEG
+5057 
-5068 YDHNGSYH
+5068 
-5076 WHVCTVCRAEGRH
+5076 
-5089 YSHSGG
+5089 
-5095 TRTCTE
+5095 
-5101 KAVCE
+5101 
-5106 VCGTSYGSY
+5106 
-5115 AAHSYTVKNTS
+5115 
-5126 PEYLK
+5126 
-5131 SAATCSQKAKY
+5131 
-5142 YYSCSQCGAK
+5142 
-5152 GTNTFEYGGYADH
+5152 
-5165 DLEHRDGKA
+5165 
-5174 ATCSESGYAAYDVC
+5174 
-5188 RNCGY
+5188 
-5193 STYKYIPALGH
+5193 
-5204 KYAVTVE
+5204 
-5211 KEATCTEDGLIR
+5211 
-5223 YTCSVCHDTY
+5223 
-5233 TTVTAHGEHDF
+5233 
-5244 ETDYKAPTCT
+5244 
-5254 VDGEKIYIC
+5254 
-5263 KKCGLERHE
+5263 
-5272 KIPASHKYSLSVV
+5272 
-5285 KKATRDEDGILRYTC
+5285 
-5300 SVCGHYYEEI
+5300 
-5310 IPAREHGTV
+5310 
-5319 LLVQDNA
+5319 
-5326 PWDEDNAS
+5326 
-5334 SLLLRLLNGDYI
+5334 
-5346 DGYDVVSSAALATTV
+5346 
-5361 LGEYDVIYIANDQST
+5361 
-5376 YTYNAIANMHEALT
+5376 
-5390 QFVREGGVLI
+5390 
-5400 YGACDE
+5400 
-5406 GWHGGSIGYALPG
+5406 
-5419 GVTKANNY
+5419 
-5427 SMRNYI
+5427 
-5433 VDSAHPLVSGA
+5433 VSGA
-5444 FTDGQMLTNDLL
+5444 FTDGQALTNDLL
-5456 LGTYCSHTYFNKS
+5456 LGTYCSHTYFNTD
-5469 TLPENANVILTDGNG
+5469 TLPNNANIILTDANG
-5484 NPTLVEYAVGEGSVI
+5484 NPTLVEYPMGEGNVI

-5509 TRIYQG
+5509 IRIYQG

-5529 YGISISNYNTCVHE
+5529 YALAASKYVSCDHE
-5543 YGEGVTVPATCTED
+5543 YGEGVVVPATCDTD
-5557 GYTVHTCSKCGKT
+5557 GYTEHTCSKCGKK
-5570 YKDGIV
+5570 YKDNIV
-5576 PATGHDLGEWIV
+5576 PAYGHQLGEWIIDREASCSEDGLMHQVCATCGEYVTYVTPATGH
-5588 AVEADCSHEG
+5588 
-5598 RKYQICRECG
+5598 
-5608 ETVNYVTPMTEHT
+5608 T
-5621 WSEGY
+5621 WSDGY
-5626 SHNGSYHWHVCTVCG
+5626 TSDGNYHWRVCTVCG
-5641 TEGYS
+5641 EAGRKYS
-5646 YAHDFTAQN
+5646 HTGGTCTCVEKAVCEVCGTTYGDYAAHKYNAKN
-5655 TDAAYLKSAATHQSP
+5655 TDSKYLKSAATCTSK
-5670 ARYYYSCAECGAAG
+5670 AVYYYSCSVCGAKGTNTFTYGDTLPHTFTAMDTDAKYLKSAATCTSAAVYYYSCSECGAKG
-5684 TSWFEHGEPLTIGE
+5684 TTTFTYGDTLPHTYTAMNTDAKYLKSAATCTSKAVYYYSCSECGAKGTTTFTYGDTLPHTFTAMNTDAKYLKSAATCTSAAVYYYSCSECGAKGTATFTYGDTLPHTFTAMNTDAKYLKSAATCTSKAVYYYSCSECGAKGTATFTYGDTLPHTFTAMNTDAMYLKSAATTEAPAQYYYSCVHCGATGTESFEYGEPLPSGRAY
-5698 VTLSAEP
+5698 LSATP
-5705 GKAAPAMTFSVPVKA
+5705 GKAAPAMTFDVFVKA
-5720 TAVQGKGA
+5720 SKVEGKGA
-5728 EFKLTINT
+5728 EFKITVSSNAVSLV
-5736 SVVSIVNVTAASGVT
+5736 SVASASGVT
-5751 VSRSGNVITV
+5751 ATRNGNVITV
-5761 KTERQ
+5761 KIERQ
-5766 ISVGETLVTLSLK
+5766 ITAGETLLTLTLK

-5784 AAGKYNVI
+5784 AAGEYSI
-5792 TSDGQGDSFAKL
+5792 LESDQTGDSFGKL
-5804 TTYDWGDV
+5804 RTYDWGDV

-5832 MVTFDSLQ
+5832 MITFDQLQ
-5840 LALADVYNDGKINS
+5840 IALADVYNDGKINS
-5854 RDAVLIQQYAVKM
+5854 RDAVLIQQFAVKM
-5867 DVTLGV
+5867 NVTLGV